1 MTKYLLAYMDYS
13 THTGFSSVAENLME
27 RLIKFFNQK
36 DIEVH
41 IHALNYYGES
51 KMINIK
57 GVNTLLYS
65 AKTKAKNPNDPYY
78 RDGFLKV
85 LNDMDYHYVW
95 VINDLSVIAPMMP
108 ILKDIQKNKIRKFK
122 SILYFPI
129 DSPPNP
135 NDLIDL
141 SFWDL
146 KVTYTCYGKEEVNKY
161 VDETIEVIPHGA
173 NRQHF
178 YKLLNFDKNEVR
190 EKFGLPKDKF
200 IFANINKNNPRK
212 NIGGTLLAYSKFLE
226 LKKRKNSNIETCLYL
241 HLSPTDSSG
250 INVFKACELL
260 GISND
265 VFIPTSEKY
274 KKGIGYSVAE
284 MNQIYNCVDCYI
296 TTTGAE
302 GWGLS
307 VTEAMAVHL
316 PIIAPFHTSIKEI
329 FYGAEFYPIYEFIEH
344 FQIHDGEYVR
354 YIPDPEHTARRMFD
368 VFNDYLIGKKIN
380 VEEYDD
386 ILKENDWNFIAKI
399 WQKHFNE
406 LMF

>member
-1 MTKYLLAYMDYS
+1 MDYS

-122 SILYFPI
+122 SILYFPV

-146 KVTYTCYGKEEVNKY
+146 KVTYTCYGKEKVNKY
-161 VDETIEVIPHGA
+161 VDETIKVIPHGA

-265 VFIPTSEKY
+265 VFIPTSENY
-274 KKGIGYSVAE
+274 KNGIGYSVAE

-380 VEEYDD
+380 VEEYDE

>member
-27 RLIKFFNQK
+27 RLIKFFDKK

-41 IHALNYYGES
+41 IHALNYFGES

-85 LNDMDYHYVW
+85 LNDMDYNYVW

-141 SFWDL
+141 WFWDL
-146 KVTYTCYGKEEVNKY
+146 KVTYTCYGKKEVNKY

-260 GISND
+260 GISDD
-265 VFIPTSEKY
+265 VFIPTSENY

-329 FYGAEFYPIYEFIEH
+329 FNGAEFYPIYEFIEH

-354 YIPDPEHTARRMFD
+354 YIPDPEHTAWRMFD

-399 WQKHFNE
+399 WKKHFNE